1 MGAVASAA
9 APISNHK
16 KVGFFVKELR
26 RKWHIDV
33 LHHSHTDIG
42 YTARQELI
50 CRQHAGFLRQ
60 ALDILRDEDSRGQG
74 FRWQC
79 ENWWQIE
86 NFLQHAGEAD
96 KADLIRFVREGKIGL
111 SASYLNLTDLIDE
124 TVLRE
129 HLALARAWADE
140 IGVPMKSAMTADVNG
155 YSAGLPDA
163 LSDAGVNYFYSAIH
177 THHGMYPLRENPAF
191 FRWRGPGGGSVL
203 AFSGEHYHWGHALGL
218 CPNGVSSM
226 MLNDEFL
233 QAIESG
239 KLLSTDAE
247 TTEREEMDLAETRI
261 TRYLSVLE
269 DHGWPLDFMPVFV
282 SGVLSDNSP
291 PNIRVAERVARL
303 NERFGGRVSLSM
315 TTLDAFFEKLE
326 NSGVNI
332 PEYTGDW
339 TDWWADGIGSTP
351 DAVKIYREAQRCR
364 NLAALLD
371 PERRWT
377 DSGLWR
383 ESGRNMMLYAEH
395 TWGHSASVS
404 DPYLSLVSELQLKKT
419 CFAVNANSQAN
430 ALLDG
435 VLAALGNRTIRPDR
449 PGRIRVMNPY
459 PFSVRFP
466 VAASLLGWETL
477 EGQIQESRPLTLKD
491 METGSLLATQ
501 TRRGPRGRLAETVLA
516 LSPGECRELQI
527 VYAPPDQKMP
537 PHTPWMCADGITDQ
551 EGIEEL
557 TLPDYVETDFLR
569 IRTDAARGI
578 ASIIEKQTG
587 RELVSPAS
595 NHGAFTCLYKATPTS
610 GSRNASRRKMG
621 RRRETVN
628 TRQYAARPKLFSI
641 ADQGDVSVTLS
652 VAYELEGTDEC
663 TLDLKIYRHLP
674 RMDARVRIKKQSQA
688 DPEEIQVALPFVT
701 DGSNE
706 TWIDKTGCVIRPG
719 LDQLPGTCQ
728 MFWCLQSGV
737 LRRGSAFD
745 LLISCPDTP
754 LISFSEEKKG
764 PVTLCDGQSE
774 ALNHGEIFSRIMNN
788 YWETNFSVD
797 LGGWHEFRY
806 VITLETPDD
815 PAEQMK
821 RCEALGTGLPILE
834 L

>member
-1 MGAVASAA
+1 M
-9 APISNHK
+9 
-16 KVGFFVKELR
+16 KELR

-50 CRQHAGFLRQ
+50 YRQHADFLHQ
-60 ALDILRDEDSRGQG
+60 ALDILRREEAGDAQGRG

-86 NFLQHAGEAD
+86 NFLRHAEEAD

-124 TVLRE
+124 IVLRE
-129 HLALARAWADE
+129 HLSMAHAWADG
-140 IGVPMKSAMTADVNG
+140 IGAAMKSAMTADVNG

-163 LSDAGVNYFYSAIH
+163 LSDAGVKYFYSAIH
-177 THHGMYPLRENPAF
+177 THHGMYPLHENPAF

-203 AFSGEHYHWGHALGL
+203 AFSGEHYHWGHVLGL
-218 CPNGVSSM
+218 CPNGVSSF
-226 MLNDEFL
+226 MLNDEIMH
-233 QAIESG
+233 AIESG

-261 TRYLSVLE
+261 TRYLSGLE
-269 DHGWPLDFMPVFV
+269 DHGWPLDYVPVFV
-282 SGVLSDNSP
+282 SGVLSDNAP

-303 NERFGGRVSLSM
+303 NERFGGQVSLSM

-326 NSGVNI
+326 NAGVDI

-351 DAVKIYREAQRCR
+351 EAVKIYRKAQRCR

-371 PERRWT
+371 PEKRWI
-377 DSGLWR
+377 DSALWR

-419 CFAVNANSQAN
+419 CFAVNANIQAN
-430 ALLDG
+430 ELLDG

-449 PGRIRVMNPY
+449 PWRIRVMNPY

-466 VAASLLGWETL
+466 VATPLLGWECP
-477 EGQIQESRPLTLKD
+477 EGRIQESRPLALKD
-491 METGSLLATQ
+491 VKTGEVLPTQ
-501 TRRGPRGRLAETVLA
+501 TCRGPRGRLAEAVLE
-516 LSPGECRELQI
+516 LSPDESRELRL
-527 VYAPPDQKMP
+527 VYAPPNQEMP
-537 PHTPWMCADGITDQ
+537 PHTPWMCADGVTDQ
-551 EGIEEL
+551 AGIEEL
-557 TLPDYVETDFLR
+557 ALPEYVETDYLR
-569 IRTDAARGI
+569 IRTDAVRGI
-578 ASIIEKQTG
+578 SSITEKQTG
-587 RELVSPAS
+587 RELISPSA
-595 NHGAFTCLYKATPTS
+595 NHGAFTCLYKVMPTS
-610 GSRNASRRKMG
+610 GPRNAFRRKMG

-641 ADQGDVSVTLS
+641 TDLGDVSVTLS

-663 TLDLKIYRHLP
+663 MLDLKIYRHLP
-674 RMDARVRIKKQSQA
+674 RMEARVRIKKRSCA

-719 LDQLPGTCQ
+719 LNQLPGTCQ
-728 MFWCLQSGV
+728 MFWCLQSGI
-737 LRRGSAFD
+737 LRKGKAFD
-745 LLISCPDTP
+745 LLISCPDAP
-754 LISFSEEKKG
+754 LVSFGEEKKG
-764 PVTLCDGQSE
+764 PVTLCDGQSME
-774 ALNHGEIFSRIMNN
+774 LNRGEIFSRIMNN
-788 YWETNFSVD
+788 FWETNFAVD

-806 VITLETPDD
+806 VVTLEKPDD
-815 PAEQMK
+815 PANQLK
-821 RCEALGTGLPILE
+821 RCLALSTNLPVLE